1 MNLKAHF
8 LKRLGQL
15 LKPFLA
21 RRGSR
26 AQERNGV
33 RPDAGADN
41 VFEDW
46 CYEFRYTR
54 QSFIND
60 DRDMI
65 IGGQG
70 LAKCWVFVRDFQ
82 PLADCGGD
90 VIQGRQGNLTLHRYN
105 VVRIDV

>member
-1 MNLKAHF
+1 MDLQAHF

-41 VFEDW
+41 VFENW
-46 CYEFRYTR
+46 CNELRHTR
-54 QSFIND
+54 QSFINH

-65 IGGQG
+65 IGSQG
-70 LAKCWVFVRDFQ
+70 PAKSWVFERDFQ
-82 PLADCGGD
+82 PPPDYGGY
-90 VIQGRQGNLTLHRYN
+90 VIQCRQGNLTLDWYN
-105 VVRIDV
+105 V